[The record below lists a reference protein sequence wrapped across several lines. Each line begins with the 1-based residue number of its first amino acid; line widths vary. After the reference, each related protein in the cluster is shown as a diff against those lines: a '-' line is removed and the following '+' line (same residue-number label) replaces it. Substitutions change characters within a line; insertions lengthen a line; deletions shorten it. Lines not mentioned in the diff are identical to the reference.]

1 MVTCKGNS
9 FVGRVAA
16 SLLNAIGLPELVA
29 DTLDDYEALALSL
42 ARNPR
47 FLQSLRRKIDQNRLT
62 MPLFDTQRYTRN
74 IEAAYRQMW
83 DIARRGEAPYGFDV
97 EVGI

>member
-42 ARNPR
+42 ARNPQL
-47 FLQSLRRKIDQNRLT
+47 LQSLRQRIEQNRLT
-62 MPLFDTQRYTRN
+62 RPLFDTKRYTRN
-74 IEAAYRQMW
+74 IEAAYLQMW
-83 DIARRGEAPYGFDV
+83 DIARRGEAPYGFGV
-97 EVGI
+97 EAAV